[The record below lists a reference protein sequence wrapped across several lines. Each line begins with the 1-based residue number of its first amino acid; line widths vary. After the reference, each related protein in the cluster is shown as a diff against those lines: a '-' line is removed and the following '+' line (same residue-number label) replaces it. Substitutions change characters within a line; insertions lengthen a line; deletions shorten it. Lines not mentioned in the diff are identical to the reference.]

1 MLSKDILEELG
12 LKKGELVRFEKV
24 NGRFVLKKIPKKKDR
39 LIEIARWDPPRTGKP
54 RLARP
59 EEMKMF

>member
-1 MLSKDILEELG
+1 M
-12 LKKGELVRFEKV
+12 RFEKV

-39 LIEIARWDPPRTGKP
+39 LMEIARWDPPRTSKP